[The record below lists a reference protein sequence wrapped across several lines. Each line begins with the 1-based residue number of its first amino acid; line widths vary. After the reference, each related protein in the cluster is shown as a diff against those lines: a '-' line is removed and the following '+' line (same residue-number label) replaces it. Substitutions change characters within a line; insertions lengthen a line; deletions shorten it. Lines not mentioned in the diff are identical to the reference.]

1 MISHRNWIFKLLFSV
16 VESKLKRHM
25 VKKIRFKKLV
35 VRKMC
40 QNMKKVRAQKR
51 APEGRGS
58 QNPPAEKWPK
68 NGWDIALVGGWGELR
83 PPGSEWG
90 ETLRAFRRVK

>member
-1 MISHRNWIFKLLFSV
+1 KTSLRKLTPAMGRDFASGLRV
-16 VESKLKRHM
+16 P
-25 VKKIRFKKLV
+25 KIGRGH
-35 VRKMC
+35 
-40 QNMKKVRAQKR
+40 VRAQKR

-90 ETLRAFRRVK
+90 ETLRAASVCQK